1 MRRKTYTRPTPHRR
15 LLPAALAATGA
26 LLLAAC
32 ADDDAPDVPPG
43 PARRTVVVY
52 AAAQNT
58 LGLDGYLRADS
69 AEMVEGARS
78 LKADEQLLLFAD
90 DAAGARIYRFRPGG
104 RAPERVWSRRGETCS
119 TDPETLAEV
128 LSWCATAYPADEYGL
143 VMWSHASG
151 WVPSTN
157 PPAGSPLS
165 FGIDT
170 GTGGRGDMTA
180 DGRLGVQMDIDDIA
194 RAIEAAGVR
203 LRYVLFDACLMG
215 GVETAYALRGVTD
228 YVVGAPM
235 STPAAGADYAHQVR
249 EGLFSSDPADIA
261 RTYYADVTDPANA
274 ADYADFGIAVAAVRT
289 AALDELAAVTAD
301 VLPHAALARRTDADM
316 EGVQQYANYASAFGY
331 RPHAYD
337 ASEAMRRLLPAADF
351 ARYHA
356 ALTAAIAWQ
365 GVTERFYVGPSWRNY
380 LTADPSRACGVS
392 MFVPRQLYTDNAA
405 ACDHGDLN
413 EAFRRTA
420 WYRDAG
426 WAATGW

>member
-1 MRRKTYTRPTPHRR
+1 MRRKRYTRPTPHRR

-78 LKADEQLLLFAD
+78 LKGDEQLLLFAD

-104 RAPERVWSRRGETCS
+104 RAPECVWSRRGETCS

-170 GTGGRGDMTA
+170 GAGGRGDLTA

-194 RAIEAAGVR
+194 RAIGAAGVR
-203 LRYVLFDACLMG
+203 MRYVLFDACLMQSL
-215 GVETAYALRGVTD
+215 ETAYALRGVTD
-228 YVVGAPM
+228 YVIGAPI

-249 EGLFSSDPADIA
+249 EGLFSHDPADIA

-301 VLPHAALARRTDADM
+301 VLPRAALAGRTDADM

-413 EAFRRTA
+413 EAFRHTA